1 MHTGCY
7 GWHKTAVNHDY
18 LKYKDNFFPPIP
30 KKPSK
35 CKVLCNTLED
45 TILIWWGMLLR
56 HSLFSILTAAF
67 HIWKLSSPS
76 PTWRNVIL
84 WRKNKRKIMGLISLL
99 LNKNAVITTILQS
112 VSDSHFTCKILVL
125 YNNMHIIGF
134 ANIKSNYFLQF
145 HYNQMLSV
153 EYSIFTKINYE
164 TLHYY
169 RLPFFVKRNVVHK
182 LTLS

>member
-1 MHTGCY
+1 
-7 GWHKTAVNHDY
+7 
-18 LKYKDNFFPPIP
+18 
-30 KKPSK
+30 
-35 CKVLCNTLED
+35 
-45 TILIWWGMLLR
+45 
-56 HSLFSILTAAF
+56 
-67 HIWKLSSPS
+67 
-76 PTWRNVIL
+76 
-84 WRKNKRKIMGLISLL
+84 MGLISLL

-182 LTLS
+182 LTLSQHLTVLTKNNNHLNIIHKYFLPCNLHLWNIYIVSYDFTFQFNLYTQQSCSPPIKGLHYYIFL